1 MSGCFTLL
9 VTFHVSLLS
18 PVNRSIVEHA
28 KETEQDRTMMMCKDQ
43 FEEKASLVV
52 ELINKLRSLASKL
65 MQMKRMIDDNDS
77 ELKMVRSSECVQ
89 CGYDGTE

>member
-1 MSGCFTLL
+1 
-9 VTFHVSLLS
+9 
-18 PVNRSIVEHA
+18 
-28 KETEQDRTMMMCKDQ
+28 MMMCKDQ